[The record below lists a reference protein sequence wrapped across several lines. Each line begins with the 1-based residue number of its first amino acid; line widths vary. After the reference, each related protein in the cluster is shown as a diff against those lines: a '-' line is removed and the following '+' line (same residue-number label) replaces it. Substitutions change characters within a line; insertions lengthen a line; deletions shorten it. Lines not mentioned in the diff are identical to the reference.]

1 MTSLPDPIDNPEALL
16 QTRDARGVV
25 RLTLKQEGGLEKLME
40 IVTQTLIRVNQEM
53 SRRV

>member
-25 RLTLKQEGGLEKLME
+25 RLALNRPD
-40 IVTQTLIRVNQEM
+40 VRNAFD
-53 SRRV
+53 